1 MNKIIY
7 FFEFG
12 DKSVKYKKKK
22 KFTIFVFSKLMSNN

>member
-12 DKSVKYKKKK
+12 DKSVI
-22 KFTIFVFSKLMSNN
+22 FTIFVFSKLMSNN

>member
-12 DKSVKYKKKK
+12 DKSVKYKKIYYLCLLK
-22 KFTIFVFSKLMSNN
+22 TNV

>member
-12 DKSVKYKKKK
+12 DKSVNIKNFNYLCLLK
-22 KFTIFVFSKLMSNN
+22 TNV

>member
-12 DKSVKYKKKK
+12 DKSVNMK
-22 KFTIFVFSKLMSNN
+22 KFYYLCLLKTNV

>member
-12 DKSVKYKKKK
+12 DKSVKYKKKIYYLCLLK
-22 KFTIFVFSKLMSNN
+22 TNV

>member
-12 DKSVKYKKKK
+12 DKSVNIKNFYYLCLLK
-22 KFTIFVFSKLMSNN
+22 INV

>member
-12 DKSVKYKKKK
+12 DKSVNIKN
-22 KFTIFVFSKLMSNN
+22 FTIFVFSKLMSNN

>member
-12 DKSVKYKKKK
+12 DKSVNIKNFIHTKIDLYYD
-22 KFTIFVFSKLMSNN
+22 

>member
-12 DKSVKYKKKK
+12 DKSVKYKK
-22 KFTIFVFSKLMSNN
+22 ILLSLSSQN

>member
-12 DKSVKYKKKK
+12 DKSVNIKNFYYLCLLK
-22 KFTIFVFSKLMSNN
+22 TNL

>member
-12 DKSVKYKKKK
+12 DKSVKYKKK
-22 KFTIFVFSKLMSNN
+22 FTIFVFSKLMSNN